1 MNMTEIT
8 QVIEL
13 RVSDPGTI
21 GAYVTVLPDGMQI
34 IRASLMPL
42 EEITR
47 ELYAGYKRAVD
58 TPVPYDRFYFAYVEA
73 ETWGNGVIL

>member
-21 GAYVTVLPDGMQI
+21 GGYVTVLPDGMQI

-47 ELYAGYKRAVD
+47 ELYAGYRRAVD
-58 TPVPYDRFYFAYVEA
+58 APVTYDRFRDAYSEA
-73 ETWGNGVIL
+73 ETWGKGVIM